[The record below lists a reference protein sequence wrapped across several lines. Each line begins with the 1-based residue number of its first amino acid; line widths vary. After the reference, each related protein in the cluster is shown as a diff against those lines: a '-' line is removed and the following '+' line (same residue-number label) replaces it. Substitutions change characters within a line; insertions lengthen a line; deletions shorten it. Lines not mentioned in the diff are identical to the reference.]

1 MLPFVYKMKYQ
12 KDKLETAPPKDIK
25 DHLQEATGT
34 DRRKMKMWP
43 RSIPDILNKLA
54 FYWNVTFLLLIS
66 ESCKISCLDEFN
78 FLKYPC
84 IIKTK

>member
-34 DRRKMKMWP
+34 DRRKMKM
-43 RSIPDILNKLA
+43 
-54 FYWNVTFLLLIS
+54 
-66 ESCKISCLDEFN
+66 
-78 FLKYPC
+78 
-84 IIKTK
+84 